1 MSQHLSSLI
10 IIHFLTDA
18 HAFNFNDSLVNQM
31 KEVIGSETNIFE
43 MDNFSDA
50 VTLSYASD
58 LVKSEKLTIL
68 LTGEESATLG
78 KASTILNQTIR
89 HQNLKLLALNDLQAA
104 MPFMIRMKG
113 KIINRNELNKEI
125 EKD

>member
-1 MSQHLSSLI
+1 MI

-18 HAFNFNDSLVNQM
+18 HAFNFEDSLVNQI
-31 KEVIGSETNIFE
+31 KEVIGSETNILE

-104 MPFMIRMKG
+104 KPFMIRMKG
-113 KIINRNELNKEI
+113 KIVDLNELAESL
-125 EKD
+125 E

>member
-1 MSQHLSSLI
+1 MSQHPSSLI

-18 HAFNFNDSLVNQM
+18 NAFNFESSLVNQI
-31 KEVIGSETNIFE
+31 KEVIEPETNILE

-68 LTGEESATLG
+68 FTGEESATLG

-89 HQNLKLLALNDLQAA
+89 HQNLKLLALNDIQAA
-104 MPFMIRMKG
+104 KPFMTRIKG
-113 KIINRNELNKEI
+113 KIINRTELNSEI
-125 EKD
+125 DKD